1 MVEYPVSSIKPVYT
15 EKTYRGLA
23 VGPSSTNEALT
34 QIEEAYGGDIVSLT
48 LEYTDDMDCIIY
60 DDTNEEEM
68 PWLTKKED

>member
-23 VGPSSTNEALT
+23 VGPSTNEALT
-34 QIEEAYGGDIVSLT
+34 QIEEAYGGDIASLT